1 MITKYDRNTV
11 LTRTIERPGLHIA
24 RERNAVLVFNDF
36 ESVTFRFPGIGVLGL
51 SDIVPFILGRRL
63 SASRL
68 PVLTVAGSA
77 LAQHCLDTFLDV
89 RESFQVTLGRVGVG
103 FTRDANSKRL
113 VERAFREPV
122 IVWVTA

>member
-1 MITKYDRNTV
+1 MFT
-11 LTRTIERPGLHIA
+11 
-24 RERNAVLVFNDF
+24 
-36 ESVTFRFPGIGVLGL
+36 GIGVLGL
-51 SDIVPFILGRRL
+51 SDIVPFVLGRRL
-63 SASRL
+63 SAFTL
-68 PVLTVAGSA
+68 PVLTVLGST

-89 RESFQVTLGRVGVG
+89 RERFQVTLGCFGVG